1 MKKYIKNQ
9 FRKYIKNQ
17 FKNAFLIKK
26 INSVLFHDDMK
37 VGSKSDENK
46 AKICPI
52 SDPLDSLDGLEMPHF
67 EGLEGS
73 RFFLGSIEKKSG
85 PYSKENIINI
95 VEKIGVSRFDLSGIT
110 KITDKIE
117 IFKNYIKENAKD
129 KILTKSYPELQTDL
143 NISKSQAETLI
154 KKCLELGLLEKLS
167 RSNYKIK
174 FKEI

>member
-1 MKKYIKNQ
+1 MKKSIKKKFKKYIKNQ
-9 FRKYIKNQ
+9 FE
-17 FKNAFLIKK
+17 NAFLIKK
-26 INSVLFHDDMK
+26 LNNVLFSDDLK
-37 VGSKSDENK
+37 VRSKSDENQ

-52 SDPLDSLDGLEMPHF
+52 SDPLDGLEMPYF

-73 RFFLGSIEKKSG
+73 RFFLGGIEKKSD
-85 PYSKENIINI
+85 PYRAENVIKLA
-95 VEKIGVSRFDLSGIT
+95 EKIGVSRFDLSGIT

-143 NISKSQAETLI
+143 NITKSQAETLI
-154 KKCLELGLLEKLS
+154 KKCLELGLLEKIS

-174 FKEI
+174 FKD